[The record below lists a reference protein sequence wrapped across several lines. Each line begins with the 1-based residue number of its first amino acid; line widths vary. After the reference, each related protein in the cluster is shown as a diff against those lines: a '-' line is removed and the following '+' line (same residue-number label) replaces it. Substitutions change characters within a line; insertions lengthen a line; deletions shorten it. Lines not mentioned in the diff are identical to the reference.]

1 MGMITK
7 FRIVREGP
15 QELICPPIH
24 TGEGLSTSSI
34 YGPPSW
40 LDLECLRCGARWRA
54 LESPSGEPGTYQALI
69 FGGVTEIICKTPG
82 CGN

>member
-1 MGMITK
+1 MISK
-7 FRIVREGP
+7 FRIVQEGP
-15 QELICPPIH
+15 QELIFTPANAGDGQP
-24 TGEGLSTSSI
+24 TTSI

-40 LDLECLRCGARWRA
+40 LDVECLRCGAKWRA
-54 LESPSGEPGTYQALI
+54 VESSSGQPGTYQALI

>member
-1 MGMITK
+1 MISK
-7 FRIVREGP
+7 FRIVQEGP
-15 QELICPPIH
+15 QELIFTPEEMGDGQP
-24 TGEGLSTSSI
+24 TSNI

-40 LDLECLRCGARWRA
+40 LDVECLRCGAKWRA
-54 LESPSGEPGTYQALI
+54 IESSSGQPGTYQALI